1 MTSCVA
7 GELQRVGIDGRLR
20 SKKKASSK
28 RQTPK
33 EKRSV
38 YAAFAA
44 FVGFAGAVFFCF
56 AVTFACL
63 AANSA
68 VTA

>member
-1 MTSCVA
+1 
-7 GELQRVGIDGRLR
+7 VGIDGRLR

-63 AANSA
+63 AAN
-68 VTA
+68 

>member
-1 MTSCVA
+1 VA
-7 GELQRVGIDGRLR
+7 RQEQPIRAGDGRLR
-20 SKKKASSK
+20 SKKKASSGC
-28 RQTPK
+28 QTPR

-38 YAAFAA
+38 YAAFA
-44 FVGFAGAVFFCF
+44 VFAGAVFFCF
-56 AVTFACL
+56 AVAFACL